1 MQNKKMSTTILKYH
15 TTFADK
21 KSIDKLY
28 NVNFTLIIYILKG
41 GFMKA
46 IILCA
51 GYATRLYPLT
61 LDKPKPLLD
70 IAGKPMIEYI
80 MDRIIGIDEL
90 DEIYIVTNN
99 KFCKHFQDWAE
110 SFNFSK
116 KIEIINDGTN
126 TEDDRLGA
134 IGDIHYVVDNKKINE
149 EVLIIAGDNL
159 FEFDLKKLN
168 RFFLQKNSSVIALY
182 DVKDLELIKGKYG
195 AVELNQENKVV
206 DVEEKPMN
214 PKTTLANTACYIFA
228 KNDVIE
234 LEKCIREHDKP
245 DNLGD
250 FVKYLSMKKDVFG
263 LPFEEK
269 WVDIGNKEQLA
280 EARKHYEKT
289 S

>member
-1 MQNKKMSTTILKYH
+1 
-15 TTFADK
+15 
-21 KSIDKLY
+21 
-28 NVNFTLIIYILKG
+28 
-41 GFMKA
+41 MKA

-80 MDRIIGIDEL
+80 MDRIIDIDAL
-90 DEIYIVTNN
+90 DEIYVVTNN
-99 KFCKHFQDWAE
+99 KFCKHFENWTE
-110 SFNFSK
+110 NFNFPK
-116 KIEIINDGTN
+116 KITIINDGTS

-134 IGDIHYVVDNKKINE
+134 IGDIHYVVANKKINE

-168 RFFLQKNSSVIALY
+168 SFFLQKNSSVIALY
-182 DVKDLELIKGKYG
+182 DVKDLELIRGKYG
-195 AVELNQENKVV
+195 AVEINQENKVV

-234 LEKCIREHDKP
+234 LEKCIQEHDKP

-280 EARKHYEKT
+280 EARKHYEKIR
-289 S
+289 